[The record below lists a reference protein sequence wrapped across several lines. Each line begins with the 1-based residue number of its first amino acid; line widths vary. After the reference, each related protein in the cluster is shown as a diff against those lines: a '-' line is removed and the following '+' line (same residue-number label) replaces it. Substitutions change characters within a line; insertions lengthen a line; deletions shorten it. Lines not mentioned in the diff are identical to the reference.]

1 MSEIKDR
8 VLTRRKL
15 LGFTQAQLDKKV
27 GVKQQSIP
35 QLEECLVKRP
45 RYLLELSDALRCTV
59 SWLVTGDGPA
69 PDLPDAGGRG
79 YESLHKPPEEII
91 SVGEPVGP
99 YVKERFPRGLQ
110 KDKGGLSG
118 PDELEFFGH
127 MDAWDSDT
135 PLHEDE
141 VELPLFREVE
151 LAAGAGATQ
160 VVENNGCK
168 LRFAKSTLSRAGVP
182 AESAAC
188 AFVRGNSME
197 PMMPDGT
204 CVGVNTA
211 DKTIRDG
218 KVYAVDH
225 EGMLRVK
232 LLYRRPGGGLKVVSL
247 NSQEHPPEEYP
258 LEEAENSIEVI
269 GRVFW
274 YSAML

>member
-15 LGFTQAQLDKKV
+15 LGFTQAQLAKKV
-27 GVKQQSIP
+27 GVKQQSIQ
-35 QLEECLVKRP
+35 QLEEGLVKRP
-45 RYLLELSDALRCTV
+45 RYLLELADALQCTV
-59 SWLVTGDGPA
+59 SWLATGEGVSP
-69 PDLPDAGGRG
+69 
-79 YESLHKPPEEII
+79 
-91 SVGEPVGP
+91 GETTGQHG
-99 YVKERFPRGLQ
+99 KENTARGLE
-110 KDKGGLSG
+110 KREAGLAG

-160 VVENNGCK
+160 VVENHGCK

-232 LLYRRPGGGLKVVSL
+232 FLYRRPGGGLKVVSL
-247 NSQEHPPEEYP
+247 NSQEHPPEDYP